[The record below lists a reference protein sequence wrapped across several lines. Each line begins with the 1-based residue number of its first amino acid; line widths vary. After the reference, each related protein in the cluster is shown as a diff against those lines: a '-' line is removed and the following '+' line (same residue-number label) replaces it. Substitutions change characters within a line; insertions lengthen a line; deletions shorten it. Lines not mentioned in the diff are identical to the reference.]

1 MHQIKLRPGIMK
13 EVTRWQRSLKN
24 RALKSYEDTPGL
36 RRLPLPAIA
45 IIIVIAFGNVL
56 AWIAV
61 GITLVGI
68 FRTSAF
74 DALVCAAL
82 RPLYSGI
89 IGKGESRK
97 TSTPS

>member
-1 MHQIKLRPGIMK
+1 MK
-13 EVTRWQRSLKN
+13 EVTRWQRSLQN

-45 IIIVIAFGNVL
+45 IISVIAFGNVL

-68 FRTSAF
+68 F
-74 DALVCAAL
+74 
-82 RPLYSGI
+82 
-89 IGKGESRK
+89 
-97 TSTPS
+97 